1 MKKILIIFVALG
13 LFSCED
19 RNGSSSGESCV
30 KVKLVNQLC
39 GQATLQILDAQYFS
53 YGQTWE
59 NENGVQLD
67 NVFSTLLPC
76 GFDAPSIGDEFRIRF
91 VDTYVDEC
99 ARCKALLYGPEKFNY
114 IAVEGN
120 CDPPTE

>member
-1 MKKILIIFVALG
+1 MKKILIIFFTLG

-19 RNGSSSGESCV
+19 KDKASLDESCV
-30 KVKLVNQLC
+30 KVKLINQLC

-59 NENGVQLD
+59 DENGIQLV

-76 GFDAPSIGDEFRIRF
+76 GFDAPSIGDEFQVRF
-91 VDTYVDEC
+91 VDAYADEC
-99 ARCKALLYGPEKFNY
+99 ARCKAMLNGPEKFNY
-114 IAVEGN
+114 ITVEEI
-120 CDPPTE
+120 CHTSTE